1 MTSPRRIN
9 ESGLCTVWSFD
20 GDGRQFAQDVIAE
33 CTRCEY
39 CLVLIFYSQQH
50 YPPASFLEPLAE
62 QLDGPIIAG
71 CSSAGELTP
80 EGLQENNIVAMLF
93 PVIHFSADAELIED
107 VAACGM
113 EDIVN
118 RVALL
123 RERFTGGDHD
133 SVFAIS
139 VIDGLSRSE
148 ESVTTA
154 INRALDGITLLGG
167 SSGDDLLFTR
177 TTQVFGNRNYSGA
190 AIVVMLR
197 TDLEFEAFSTK
208 NFVATENKLV
218 ITDCDPSERIVYEF
232 NGVRAAEEYA
242 RLINVDSACLSA
254 ATFASHP
261 LVVRVG
267 GEYFCRAIS
276 HVYDDGSMRFFCAID
291 EGVVLTLSEPVAM
304 VETTAA
310 TLEGVTDRIGPLDT
324 MLGFDCAYR
333 RTDARNRGLYNA
345 MSELYQAFNFVGF
358 ATYGEQFQAMHIN
371 QTCTGIAFAAPT
383 QPTAAA
389 APTTAVDELASDR
402 DGF

>member
-20 GDGRQFAQDVIAE
+20 GDGRQFANDVIAE

-62 QLDGPIIAG
+62 RLDGPIIAG
-71 CSSAGELTP
+71 CSTAGELTP

-93 PVIHFSADAELIED
+93 PVTHFSADAELIED
-107 VAACGM
+107 VAVCGM

-118 RVALL
+118 RVAVL

-133 SVFAIS
+133 RVFAIS

-190 AIVVMLR
+190 AIVFSPSGDLRIAGDMQHTDTENSGQSAFADILR
-197 TDLEFEAFSTK
+197 TEP
-208 NFVATENKLV
+208 
-218 ITDCDPSERIVYEF
+218 IIM
-232 NGVRAAEEYA
+232 
-242 RLINVDSACLSA
+242 RLSWS
-254 ATFASHP
+254 
-261 LVVRVG
+261 
-267 GEYFCRAIS
+267 
-276 HVYDDGSMRFFCAID
+276 
-291 EGVVLTLSEPVAM
+291 
-304 VETTAA
+304 
-310 TLEGVTDRIGPLDT
+310 
-324 MLGFDCAYR
+324 
-333 RTDARNRGLYNA
+333 
-345 MSELYQAFNFVGF
+345 
-358 ATYGEQFQAMHIN
+358 
-371 QTCTGIAFAAPT
+371 AFARY
-383 QPTAAA
+383 
-389 APTTAVDELASDR
+389 EASGR
-402 DGF
+402 KICSHGSV